1 MFFNQDWGLPGAIAG
16 PCQLSLTTRIYVL
29 LKSFV
34 CLFIHFWLCWVFA
47 AARRRSPVVAS
58 RGCSPAAVLGLI
70 AALASLAAED
80 ALKAWGS
87 VVVQMG
93 EPPGKYHIFYFY
105 WSIVNLRCCVIFR
118 CTTKWISC
126 IHIYIH
132 SFLDSFPVYVIT
144 EYWVEFPVL

>member
-1 MFFNQDWGLPGAIAG
+1 MPGAIAG
-16 PCQLSLTTRIYVL
+16 PCQLSLTIRIYVL

-87 VVVQMG
+87 VVVTNG
-93 EPPGKYHIFYFY
+93 
-105 WSIVNLRCCVIFR
+105 R
-118 CTTKWISC
+118 TTREVP
-126 IHIYIH
+126 H
-132 SFLDSFPVYVIT
+132 FLFLL
-144 EYWVEFPVL
+144 EYS